1 MKNMN
6 TMTVLAAGTCAMIA
20 AGGAQAGMV
29 YWNMGT
35 ASSTSN
41 NVGNLT
47 VGDLTQGNNNG
58 TTTMIST
65 TSQSSVYSFDLN
77 GTSTPASGSNN
88 AGAAARTGVLAT
100 SANGSAYFQFTLTAN
115 AGYSGSLTALGFGVR
130 STSTGPISFTLR
142 SSADSY
148 ASDLA
153 TASGSA
159 NSTWS
164 YKTASLA
171 TAASLAEGATVTF
184 RLYGYGGTGSAT
196 AGTANWR
203 IDDMTVTATTTA
215 IPAPGAIALLGVA
228 GLVGSR
234 RRR

>member
-1 MKNMN
+1 
-6 TMTVLAAGTCAMIA
+6 
-20 AGGAQAGMV
+20 MV